1 MGVFTM
7 DGWEAYETM
16 VEQLGAEELLNELAR
31 ALSDSE
37 LLDNMAYIARAYGIE
52 LDEGEE

>member
-1 MGVFTM
+1 M

-16 VEQLGAEELLNELAR
+16 AEQLGAEELLNELAR